1 MPDGAESIAGE
12 KMTLENV
19 SPKDA
24 GTYTCTAANGNG
36 SPVSNRI
43 IVNIEYKPI
52 VELEEVF
59 VHTQAGNKVEIV
71 CKVHG
76 HPHPAVEWMKDG
88 EVIKKDE
95 ERMKIHHFGSKYS
108 LSIKSVER
116 EDYGLYSC
124 QASNYLGS
132 STAVQEISGKGEI
145 AKIIIKSFIFPGKAS
160 PAQFKSS
167 PKGTEE
173 SSYLLE
179 WSSMSYTPI
188 TEFHLETRQAG
199 SSAWRAYSVS
209 PHADQ
214 ELYHSAGKLYLTK
227 LEPAMAY
234 QSRIKS
240 HNKEGMSRWSH
251 IFNFATRG
259 GGEHLG

>member
-1 MPDGAESIAGE
+1 MPDGTESIAGE
-12 KMTLENV
+12 KITLENV

-76 HPHPAVEWMKDG
+76 HPHPAVEWRKDG

-95 ERMKIHHFGSKYS
+95 ERMKIQRFGSKYS
-108 LSIKSVER
+108 LAIKSVER
-116 EDYGLYSC
+116 EDYGSYSC

-132 STAVQEISGKGEI
+132 TTAVQEISGKSRNR
-145 AKIIIKSFIFPGKAS
+145 AKIFFQQIDYFQEKPALHNSS
-160 PAQFKSS
+160 PA
-167 PKGTEE
+167 
-173 SSYLLE
+173 L
-179 WSSMSYTPI
+179 
-188 TEFHLETRQAG
+188 
-199 SSAWRAYSVS
+199 
-209 PHADQ
+209 
-214 ELYHSAGKLYLTK
+214 
-227 LEPAMAY
+227 
-234 QSRIKS
+234 
-240 HNKEGMSRWSH
+240 KEQKNPLNCLNGP
-251 IFNFATRG
+251 
-259 GGEHLG
+259 L